1 VLVEEKV
8 LNGSQYLQS
17 LDDNRQTFFEGQEV
31 KNIAGHPVLG
41 VAAGN
46 VASTYERF
54 YDPAEGS
61 SNPVMSPPRSVDE
74 LRARIPLLRSCD
86 VVTRTTFGS
95 LMALL
100 TAAERLSAAG
110 VGRVETLLEYQAHAV
125 AGDVRITECITDA
138 KGDRSLPPRDQPDQ
152 DAYLRVVDQSADG
165 IVIRG
170 AKLHITGASMSHDLM
185 VMPTKRMKDGEDEYS
200 VACAVP
206 VNSAGVKIINSSYA
220 PRAADSRHFPYS
232 SQHHMPDGFVVF
244 EDVFV
249 PSERVFLSGEGKY
262 AAVFA
267 HSLGLWER
275 IGGTAGMAEQAD
287 LLVGLAHL
295 IADANGLLRV
305 SHVREKISEIVI
317 HATLIRAGLEA
328 ALTHAVSTP
337 DGFVH
342 PNELYTNAAKY
353 YGAANYS
360 LMVRHLHDI
369 AGGSVLTAPTIADLE
384 NPATAGIVTKYMAGR
399 KGVRPEHR
407 LRLFHAIRDLTAD
420 SLGGWHTVTNVQSG
434 GGLYAQR
441 IVALGQYDLDA
452 AREQALQAAGI
463 TDWD

>member
-1 VLVEEKV
+1 V

-17 LDDNRQTFFEGQEV
+17 LDDNRQTFFEGEAV
-31 KNIAGHPVLG
+31 KNIAEHPVLG
-41 VAAGN
+41 QSGRN
-46 VASTYERF
+46 VADTYDRF
-54 YDPAEGS
+54 YDPAEGARS
-61 SNPVMSPPRSVDE
+61 PVMVAARSVEE
-74 LRARIPLLRSCD
+74 LRERIPLLRSCD
-86 VVTRTTFGS
+86 IVTRTTFGS

-100 TAAERLSAAG
+100 TAADRLSAAG
-110 VGRVETLLEYQAHAV
+110 VGNVDHLLAYQDYAIGSDLRV
-125 AGDVRITECITDA
+125 TECITDA
-138 KGDRSLPPRDQPDQ
+138 KGDRSLPPRDQPDR
-152 DAYLRVVDQSADG
+152 DSYLHVVDRAADG
-165 IVIRG
+165 VVIRG
-170 AKLHITGASMSHDLM
+170 AKLHITGASLSHDLM

-206 VNSAGVKIINSSYA
+206 VNSPGVKIINSSYA
-220 PRAADSRHFPYS
+220 PRSADTRHFPVS
-232 SQHHMPDGFVVF
+232 GEHHMPDGLVAFD
-244 EDVFV
+244 DVFV
-249 PSERVFLSGEGKY
+249 PTERVFLNGEGRH

-275 IGGTAGMAEQAD
+275 ISGTAGMAEQAD

-305 SHVREKISEIVI
+305 SHVREKLSELVI

-328 ALTHAVSTP
+328 ALTHAETAP
-337 DGFVH
+337 DGFVY

-369 AGGSVLTAPTIADLE
+369 AGGATLTAPTIGDLE
-384 NPATAGIVTKYMAGR
+384 NPATAQIVEKYMAGR

-420 SLGGWHTVTNVQSG
+420 SYGGWHTVTNVQSG

-441 IVALGQYDLDA
+441 IVSMSHYDIDT
-452 AREQALQAAGI
+452 ARGMALQAAGI
-463 TDWD
+463 TDWE

>member
-1 VLVEEKV
+1 VLT
-8 LNGSQYLQS
+8 GSQYLQS
-17 LDDNRQTFFEGQEV
+17 LDDDRQTFFEGEAV
-31 KNIAGHPVLG
+31 KDIAEHPVLG
-41 VAAGN
+41 QSARN
-46 VASTYERF
+46 VASTYDRF
-54 YDPAEGS
+54 YDPAEGATS
-61 SNPVMSPPRSVDE
+61 PVMVAPRSIDE

-86 VVTRTTFGS
+86 IVTRTTFGS

-100 TAAERLSAAG
+100 TAADRLSAAG
-110 VGRVETLLEYQAHAV
+110 VGHVEHLLEYQGHAI
-125 AGDVRITECITDA
+125 GSDVRVTECITDA
-138 KGDRSLPPRDQPDQ
+138 KGDRSLPPGEQADP
-152 DAYLRVVDQSADG
+152 DAYVHVVDRAADG

-170 AKLHITGASMSHDLM
+170 AKLHITGASLSHDLM
-185 VMPTKRMKDGEDEYS
+185 VMPTKRMKDGEAEYS

-206 VNSAGVKIINSSYA
+206 VNSPGVKIINSSYA
-220 PRAADSRHFPYS
+220 PRSADLRHFPVS
-232 SQHHMPDGFVVF
+232 GEHHVPDGFVVF

-249 PSERVFLSGEGKY
+249 PAERVFLSGEGRY

-275 IGGTAGMAEQAD
+275 ISGTAGMAEQAD

-305 SHVREKISEIVI
+305 SHVREKLSELVI

-328 ALTHAVSTP
+328 ALTHAETAP
-337 DGFVH
+337 DGFVF

-369 AGGSVLTAPTIADLE
+369 AGGATLTAPTIGDLE
-384 NPATAGIVTKYMAGR
+384 NPATAQLVEKYMAGR
-399 KGVRPEHR
+399 KGVKPENR

-420 SLGGWHTVTNVQSG
+420 SYGGWHTVTNVQSG

-441 IVALGQYDLDA
+441 IVSMSHYDIDTARGMALK
-452 AREQALQAAGI
+452 AAGI